1 MSTAPLHILLVEDEP
16 GTLITTAML
25 LEMSGYRVTKAA
37 NGLRGLESFQHERPA
52 LVITDY
58 KMPLMDGLELI
69 RQIRTDESARAIPAL
84 LMSSSLPSDIDPNAV
99 ADAFVA
105 KPFNFDQLKEVIER
119 LLQQGGGS
127 LKSVV

>member
-37 NGLRGLESFQHERPA
+37 NGLRGLESFRHERPA

-69 RQIRTDESARAIPAL
+69 RQIRTDESARGVPVL
-84 LMSSSLPSDIDPNAV
+84 LMSSSLPADIDPNTL

-119 LLQQGGGS
+119 LTPRGGDRER
-127 LKSVV
+127 